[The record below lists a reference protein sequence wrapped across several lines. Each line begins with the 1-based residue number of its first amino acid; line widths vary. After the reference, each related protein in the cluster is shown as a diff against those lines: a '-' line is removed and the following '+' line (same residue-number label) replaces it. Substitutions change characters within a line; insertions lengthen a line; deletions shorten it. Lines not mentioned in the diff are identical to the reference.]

1 MYSKLSNIL
10 NDINNILLP
19 RVCFGCNTHLYK
31 GERLICTVCRNQLPL
46 TEYNYNDE
54 NAVDRIFYGRISIK
68 KASSFLFFTKNGI
81 VKNLI
86 HQLKYKNR
94 QEIGIFLGDWYGQVL
109 REDIALKT
117 IDFVIPVPLHKRKLK
132 LRGYNQ
138 VTTFARQLA
147 EHLEATYEDT
157 ILQKTIHTKTQTHKN
172 RLKRS
177 QTKSDAYRVTNRST
191 LKHKTVLLVDDIVT
205 TGSTLEACADAM
217 NDIPGIS
224 IYIATMAVAL

>member
-94 QEIGIFLGDWYGQVL
+94 QEN
-109 REDIALKT
+109 LKK
-117 IDFVIPVPLHKRKLK
+117 VI
-132 LRGYNQ
+132 
-138 VTTFARQLA
+138 
-147 EHLEATYEDT
+147 
-157 ILQKTIHTKTQTHKN
+157 
-172 RLKRS
+172 
-177 QTKSDAYRVTNRST
+177 
-191 LKHKTVLLVDDIVT
+191 
-205 TGSTLEACADAM
+205 
-217 NDIPGIS
+217 
-224 IYIATMAVAL
+224 

>member
-54 NAVDRIFYGRISIK
+54 NAVDRIL
-68 KASSFLFFTKNGI
+68 SSFLFFSKNGI

-109 REDIALKT
+109 REEIALKT

-132 LRGYNQ
+132 QRGYNQ

-157 ILQKTIHTKTQTHKN
+157 ILKKTIHTKTQTNKN

-177 QTKSDAYRVTNRST
+177 QTKPNVYSVTNKDT
-191 LKHKTVLLVDDIVT
+191 LKHKTILLVDDIVT
-205 TGSTLEACADAM
+205 TGATLEACANAM

-224 IYIATMAVAL
+224 IYIATIAVTL